1 MQSDTHFI
9 RFNMEIPYL
18 KRFIEK
24 SLFPLL
30 SGSHVIL
37 QHINSSQ
44 ACSISRA
51 NLFNIITRLSEV
63 HPTVCTG
70 IIETRLLSQ
79 GGKKKKKLRSQNR
92 DGELVLGG
100 QRKNCGDH
108 NGSPRCSGGL
118 DARGRTQHWYTPE
131 SEQRSP
137 RPPLFFFVTSLK
149 WSGTSG
155 ISEQFFQVRSQSQ
168 WVYGGWGF
176 SPLKLTQDRLKKMHH
191 LKVEDS
197 VLFSG
202 QNWGL
207 TPGTQLLSWLAG
219 LLWGGQGGVGIYRSL
234 CNEDQAV
241 GTSEDCY

>member
-1 MQSDTHFI
+1 MQSDIHFI
-9 RFNMEIPYL
+9 RFNMEILYL

-79 GGKKKKKLRSQNR
+79 KKKKKLRSQNR

-100 QRKNCGDH
+100 QRKDCGDH
-108 NGSPRCSGGL
+108 NRTPRRSGGL
-118 DARGRTQHWYTPE
+118 DARGRTQHWCTPE

-137 RPPLFFFVTSLK
+137 RPLLFSFVTSLK
-149 WSGTSG
+149 WSGTFG
-155 ISEQFFQVRSQSQ
+155 ISEQFFQVCSQSQ

-191 LKVEDS
+191 LKVENNVS
-197 VLFSG
+197 FGG
-202 QNWGL
+202 QNWRL

-219 LLWGGQGGVGIYRSL
+219 LLWRGQGGIGIYGSL
-234 CNEDQAV
+234 CNKDQAV

>member
-1 MQSDTHFI
+1 MQPDTHFI
-9 RFNMEIPYL
+9 RFNMEILYL

-79 GGKKKKKLRSQNR
+79 EKKKKLKSQHR

-100 QRKNCGDH
+100 QWKACGDR
-108 NGSPRCSGGL
+108 NGTPKRSGGL
-118 DARGRTQHWYTPE
+118 DARGRTQHWCTPD
-131 SEQRSP
+131 SEQRSSP
-137 RPPLFFFVTSLK
+137 TSSLLLCYL
-149 WSGTSG
+149 
-155 ISEQFFQVRSQSQ
+155 SEMIR
-168 WVYGGWGF
+168 
-176 SPLKLTQDRLKKMHH
+176 H
-191 LKVEDS
+191 
-197 VLFSG
+197 
-202 QNWGL
+202 
-207 TPGTQLLSWLAG
+207 
-219 LLWGGQGGVGIYRSL
+219 I
-234 CNEDQAV
+234 
-241 GTSEDCY
+241 